1 MRAPSAVLPLLPLLI
16 AIGACTAS
24 PAPSDAGS
32 PGDSADSGGA
42 SSRAVPLLDGAE
54 TVVGTA
60 ADGLANPRDLQFDPE
75 VPTRLWTVNQA
86 TDATV
91 IYESPGT
98 PDQTSANVRDWF
110 AGHFMADVSSL
121 AFGQA
126 GTFAT
131 CQESQDDWNEGPQPP
146 DNFMGPTLWSS
157 DLAIYAQVGQ
167 ADLQSADDPEGSHL
181 DMMHESPLCMGIEW
195 DEDNQY
201 WAFDGYNGTIAWY
214 DFRADHGPG
223 GGNHN
228 NGRFRRYVEATV
240 TRVAGV
246 PSHLALDAES
256 GWLYFAD
263 TGTGR
268 VLRLDT
274 ASGGVTGDGDCFD
287 YLAECSIVEGVTL
300 ETVAEGLT
308 EPSGVA
314 LHDGRLWVT
323 DHATGAIV
331 VYELDGTEVDRQVT
345 SAVGIMGLTFDDAG
359 RLWYADGDGDRI
371 VAIGL

>member
-1 MRAPSAVLPLLPLLI
+1 MRAFPVALFLAVRLTGC
-16 AIGACTAS
+16 AAS
-24 PAPSDAGS
+24 RPD
-32 PGDSADSGGA
+32 DSAGVGPDTSAGP
-42 SSRAVPLLDGAE
+42 RAVPLLDGAE

-98 PDQTSANVRDWF
+98 PEQTASNVRDWF

-121 AFGQA
+121 AFGQP

-157 DLAIYAQVGQ
+157 DLSIYAQVGQ
-167 ADLQSADDPEGSHL
+167 ADKQSSDDPEGSHL
-181 DMMHESPLCMGIEW
+181 DMMHESPLCMGIAW
-195 DEDNQY
+195 DQDNQY

-228 NGRFRRYVEATV
+228 NGHFRRYVEATV

-246 PSHLALDAES
+246 PSHLALDPET
-256 GWLYFAD
+256 GWLYYAD

-268 VLRLDT
+268 VMRLDT
-274 ASGGVTGDGDCFD
+274 RSGAVTRDGDCYD
-287 YLAECSIVEGVTL
+287 YLAECSIVEGVTVEPL
-300 ETVAEGLT
+300 IEGLT
-308 EPSGVA
+308 EPSGVE
-314 LHDGRLWVT
+314 LHDGQLWVS
-323 DHATGAIV
+323 DHATGVIH
-331 VYELDGTEVDRQVT
+331 VYTLDGVALDAQDT
-345 SAVGIMGLTFDDAG
+345 SASGIMGMTFDAAG
-359 RLWYADGDGDRI
+359 HLWYADGDGDRI